1 MIFPFAKAL
10 QGPMDWLTE
19 TTAVQCCRRKV
30 AKLAVRRSLP
40 MPDKLEHTA
49 EWLAGIS
56 ARGAFNGTVLI
67 AQHGEI
73 CFERHY
79 GFTDIDGRTAL
90 SGGCSFSL
98 ASVSKNFTAAA
109 ILLLAHRGKLTLQD
123 TVAQHIPE
131 LADYDDITI
140 THLLQHTSGVPDHME
155 LAADHWD
162 ATRILTAKDVI
173 AVFAGHRPA
182 LYFDPGDQFEYSNTG
197 YALLEEIVTRVSG
210 RPYPQFMAEEIFQPL
225 GMHDSAAFNLAS
237 KECPLRSRVF
247 GFRKRFACFGK
258 KVRSDLNFLDG
269 VYGDGGIYA
278 SAEDLVRWDAAL
290 RDGALMPVDFYAQ
303 AYVPGRLNE
312 GDRTP
317 YGFGWGIE
325 SPDVVA
331 HAGAWQGFTTHV
343 RRDLKK
349 HTLLVMLSNQGPS
362 ACADAISGEL
372 CLLVENLW

>member
-1 MIFPFAKAL
+1 MTFPFAKAL

-19 TTAVQCCRRKV
+19 TAAAQCCRRKV
-30 AKLAVRRSLP
+30 PNLAIQRSLP
-40 MPDKLEHTA
+40 MSDKLEHTA
-49 EWLAGIS
+49 EWLAGIF

-67 AQHGEI
+67 ARHGEI

-90 SGGCSFSL
+90 SGRCSFSL
-98 ASVSKNFTAAA
+98 ASVSKHFTAAA

-123 TVAQHIPE
+123 TVAQCIPE
-131 LADYDDITI
+131 LADYDDIAI

-162 ATRILTAKDVI
+162 TTRILTAKDVI
-173 AVFAGHRPA
+173 ALFAGHRPA

-237 KECPLRSRVF
+237 KECPLGSRVF
-247 GFRKRFACFGK
+247 GFRKRFVCFGK

-269 VYGDGGIYA
+269 VYGDGGIFA

-290 RDGALMPVDFYAQ
+290 RGGALMPVEFYAQ
-303 AYVPGRLNE
+303 AYMPGRLND
-312 GDRTP
+312 GHRTA

-325 SPDVVA
+325 SPDVVGA
-331 HAGAWQGFTTHV
+331 RGGVAGLHDPRAPRLEEAYAAGHAVQ
-343 RRDLKK
+343 
-349 HTLLVMLSNQGPS
+349 SGP
-362 ACADAISGEL
+362 L
-372 CLLVENLW
+372 CLRGRDRR